1 MLEDYTYNTANIENI
16 QESFIM
22 KGLRHN
28 RLKHMEDNAMVI
40 TVDDEGIS
48 QKVVKE
54 HKE

>member
-22 KGLRHN
+22 KGLRHI